1 MADNKMSEIIRASID
16 GIRNFATTDT
26 FIGSAIETSSGVTV
40 IPVSRVS
47 IGFATGGVDYSGRKN
62 TAAQNFGGG
71 GGSGISLSPIAFLT
85 VGPDAS
91 VQLIPVAPSQS
102 ESNLAKLIDLVE
114 GAPDL
119 IDKIKSSF
127 GKN

>member
-1 MADNKMSEIIRASID
+1 MSDNKMSEIIRASLD
-16 GIRNFATTDT
+16 GIRDFTRGEA

-47 IGFATGGVDYSGRKN
+47 IGFATGGVDYNGRN
-62 TAAQNFGGG
+62 STATQNFGGG

-91 VQLIPVAPSQS
+91 VELIPVTPSPTENALS
-102 ESNLAKLIDLVE
+102 RLITLVE
-114 GAPDL
+114 NTPDL
-119 IDKIKSSF
+119 IEKIKSSF

>member
-1 MADNKMSEIIRASID
+1 MSDNKMSEIIRASLD
-16 GIRNFATTDT
+16 GIRDFTRGNT

-47 IGFATGGVDYSGRKN
+47 IGFATGGVDYNGRKN
-62 TAAQNFGGG
+62 ATAQNFGGG

-91 VQLIPVAPSQS
+91 VQLIPVVPSQA
-102 ESNLAKLIDLVE
+102 ESNLSKLITLVE

-119 IDKIKSSF
+119 IEKIKASL